1 MELTKEQWTL
11 IDSLLPAD
19 RVRAD
24 GRGRPW
30 TDRRQVFNGILWI
43 LRTGAPWK
51 DLPER
56 YGKYQTVHRRFQN
69 WVRSGILERVLL
81 ALAKDLRE
89 RGGLDLSECFVDG
102 TFVPAK
108 KGGATLG
115 KTKRGKGTKLM
126 AIADGHGLPVAV
138 RTESASPAENTLVAA
153 TLEARLIAEVPERLV
168 GDKAYDSDGL
178 DCELMEGFGTEMI
191 APHRR
196 GRRTDTKTQDG
207 RSLRRF
213 RRRWKV
219 ERLFAWLSNFR
230 RLVVRWEYHAQN
242 FQGFVHLGCLVI
254 LLRYL

>member
-69 WVRSGILERVLL
+69 WVRSGVLERVLL

-108 KGGATLG
+108 KGGAWSG
-115 KTKRGKGTKLM
+115 KRSGARAPRSWALQT
-126 AIADGHGLPVAV
+126 
-138 RTESASPAENTLVAA
+138 ASV
-153 TLEARLIAEVPERLV
+153 
-168 GDKAYDSDGL
+168 
-178 DCELMEGFGTEMI
+178 F
-191 APHRR
+191 
-196 GRRTDTKTQDG
+196 
-207 RSLRRF
+207 
-213 RRRWKV
+213 
-219 ERLFAWLSNFR
+219 LSP
-230 RLVVRWEYHAQN
+230 
-242 FQGFVHLGCLVI
+242 
-254 LLRYL
+254 